1 MNTKEA
7 IEFLKRYENLELYSD
22 MGYTNEVNEVI
33 ALLQQGERYRLMWFR
48 FKKWIG
54 NQSINDELLNKHNK
68 KIQILMKEWF
78 EQKYFPKETS
88 DYKEGEE

>member
-1 MNTKEA
+1 
-7 IEFLKRYENLELYSD
+7 
-22 MGYTNEVNEVI
+22 
-33 ALLQQGERYRLMWFR
+33 MWFR

-78 EQKYFPKETS
+78 EQKYFPKETNE
-88 DYKEGEE
+88 YKEGNE